1 MAETLAL
8 DRLPEGRSAYVTEVH
23 NEPSM
28 RQRLADLGLI
38 RGTRVTCLCRSPAG
52 DPAAYLIRG
61 AVIALRRSDASRVQV
76 ELAAAPVPAAP
87 AQAPA

>member
-1 MAETLAL
+1 MYDILAL
-8 DRLPEGRSAYVTEVH
+8 DRLPEGQSAYVTEVQ

-28 RQRLADLGLI
+28 RRRLADLGLI

-61 AVIALRRSDASRVQV
+61 AVIALRSQDAAWIQV
-76 ELAAAPVPAAP
+76 ELATAP
-87 AQAPA
+87 APASPAGAPA

>member
-1 MAETLAL
+1 MIETFAL
-8 DRLPEGRSAYVTEVH
+8 DRLPEGQSAYVTEVQ

-28 RQRLADLGLI
+28 RRRLADIGLI

-61 AVIALRRSDASRVQV
+61 AVIALRSQDAAWIQV
-76 ELAAAPVPAAP
+76 EPALAP
-87 AQAPA
+87 APASPAGAPA

>member
-1 MAETLAL
+1 MHETLAL
-8 DRLPEGRSAYVTEVH
+8 DHLPEGQSAYVTEVH

-28 RQRLADLGLI
+28 RQRLADIGLI

-61 AVIALRRSDASRVQV
+61 AVIALRRHDASRVQV

-87 AQAPA
+87 AEAPA

>member
-1 MAETLAL
+1 MMETLAL
-8 DRLPEGRSAYVTEVH
+8 DRLPEGRSAYVTEVQ

-28 RQRLADLGLI
+28 TRRLAELGLI

-61 AVIALRRSDASRVQV
+61 AVIALRGRDAAWVQV
-76 ELAAAPVPAAP
+76 EPEPDPAP
-87 AQAPA
+87 AQTARTLA